1 MKDALDKPSI
11 VGPNVVTEEDKKATE
26 KGKNQELEGS

>member
-11 VGPNVVTEEDKKATE
+11 VALNVVTEEDKTATE
-26 KGKNQELEGS
+26 KGEN

>member
-11 VGPNVVTEEDKKATE
+11 VVLNVVTEEDKTATE
-26 KGKNQELEGS
+26 KGKN